1 MWVLDGVGEKHTA
14 EKHTAPLFS
23 LLSVHPNYASHALV
37 HPNYVL
43 RGFLARNLDEPT
55 WWVRN
60 LDKLAGSLPLRLTQ
74 TTDSCKRAFRFL
86 LQSAVLCKAGSLP
99 FAANYRK
106 VEGLDPSRRPA
117 LYTNLLFAANDR
129 RATR

>member
-1 MWVLDGVGEKHTA
+1 MGEKHTA

-37 HPNYVL
+37 RPNYVL
-43 RGFLARNLDEPT
+43 RGLLARNLDE
-55 WWVRN
+55 
-60 LDKLAGSLPLRLTQ
+60 LASELASSLSLRLTQ

-106 VEGLDPSRRPA
+106 VEGLGPSRRPA